1 MASNANTNSFTDT
14 VGKIEFNNEASNG
27 RFDYWFDVYNHL
39 KDNPFVGCGLG
50 NWKIA
55 SIEYGK
61 RHINGYTVPYHAH
74 NDFLQ
79 FFSELG
85 ILGGLLYLSIFIFLF
100 INLLFLLIK
109 SKNHRVLINIFY
121 PRLFIICLFS
131 RCFIKFSSC

>member
-1 MASNANTNSFTDT
+1 MAKNANTNSFTDT

-39 KDNPFVGCGLG
+39 KDNPFIGCGLG

-79 FFSELG
+79 FFLNLEFWRNS
-85 ILGGLLYLSIFIFLF
+85 LSVNIYIS
-100 INLLFLLIK
+100 IYK
-109 SKNHRVLINIFY
+109 STSSSNQEQIHREIINIFY
-121 PRLFIICLFS
+121 TRLLTSCLFS
-131 RCFIKFSSC
+131 RCLT